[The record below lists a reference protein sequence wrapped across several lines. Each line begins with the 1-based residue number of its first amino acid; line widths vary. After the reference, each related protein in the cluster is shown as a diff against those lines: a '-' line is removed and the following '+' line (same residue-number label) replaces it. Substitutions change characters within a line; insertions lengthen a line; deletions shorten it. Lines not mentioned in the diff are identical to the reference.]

1 MKQCMI
7 PVISMAVLILTGCGG
22 GEKTEGDADVDPMDE
37 QIDSHDAV
45 HEDVQPDIPSETSD
59 PAEDEPAV
67 DTPDDPAEDT
77 APDTT
82 DTTADQQEDPA
93 PDMVEDVPE
102 DSEPEVACILEGC
115 LFGGD
120 LRCCGA
126 MEPETECFGE
136 ECTDEFCINCGDGV
150 CDPHENC
157 HNCLEDCTTPCT
169 KDDSVILACSP
180 IETHHCTCKPDM
192 CVPECR
198 PEGASGSGWYD
209 PCTDALLKAEEGCED
224 ATVSC
229 DAVCSRSEGWYSSE
243 TGLIAWDFC
252 RNEWVCEIVW

>member
-1 MKQCMI
+1 MKQWLV
-7 PVISMAVLILTGCGG
+7 PLLVMAALMMSGCGG
-22 GEKTEGDADVDPMDE
+22 DEKTGGDADADPIDE
-37 QIDSHDAV
+37 QIDGHDAMP
-45 HEDVQPDIPSETSD
+45 EDVQPDIPPETAD
-59 PAEDEPAV
+59 PVEEEPAV
-67 DTPDDPAEDT
+67 DLPDDPLEDT

-82 DTTADQQEDPA
+82 DTAPEPQEDI
-93 PDMVEDVPE
+93 VEDTVEDAAE
-102 DSEPEVACILEGC
+102 DSGPEAACVLEGC

-120 LRCCGA
+120 PGCCGT
-126 MEPETECFGE
+126 MESEAECYGE
-136 ECTDEFCINCGDGV
+136 ECTDEFCIDCGDDV

-157 HNCLEDCTTPCT
+157 YNCIADCDKPCE
-169 KDDSVILACSP
+169 KDDSSILACSP
-180 IETHHCTCKPDM
+180 IETHHCTCVADA

-209 PCTDALLKAEEGCED
+209 PCTGELLRAEEGCGG